1 MNNNETLAKQIL
13 LIINK
18 LIFLEKKKIFPY
30 LNLKLF
36 PSEIHLMLLIGDDQ
50 ERNVTKM
57 AEKLGV
63 TKGAISQ
70 TLSRLE
76 KKGIL
81 KKTKDPFN
89 KNELTAIFTPLGKDA
104 LDKYQEMRMT
114 FSNHFIK
121 YFSSLS
127 ESERNVVGL
136 FLSHMEEILNY
147 IPDRVNFD

>member
-1 MNNNETLAKQIL
+1 MNNDETLAKQIL
-13 LIINK
+13 SIINK

-30 LNLKLF
+30 RNLKLF
-36 PSEIHLMLLIGDDQ
+36 PSEIHLMLLIGDEQ
-50 ERNVTKM
+50 ESNATKM

-81 KKTKDPFN
+81 EKTKDPSN
-89 KNELTAIFTPLGKDA
+89 KNELTATFTPLGEDA
-104 LDKYQEMRMT
+104 LNKYREMRMT
-114 FSNHFIK
+114 FHNHFVK

-127 ESERNVVGL
+127 ESEREVVRL
-136 FLSHMEEILNY
+136 FLFHMEVIINDM
-147 IPDRVNFD
+147 PDRVNFG